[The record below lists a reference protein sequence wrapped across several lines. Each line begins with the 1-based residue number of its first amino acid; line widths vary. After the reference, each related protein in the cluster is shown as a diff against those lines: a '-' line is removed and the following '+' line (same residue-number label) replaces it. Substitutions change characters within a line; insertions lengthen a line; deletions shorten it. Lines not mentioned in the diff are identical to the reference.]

1 MNSTPFTASLDPF
14 ADDLE
19 PVGKLVRELP
29 GRPHPSTGTRM
40 TRQGLPHVRIG
51 RRLFTTRDALRAFL
65 EQRRLAALARRDAAA
80 DFLDV
85 VAEDADLE
93 GVEAACTAAGI

>member
-1 MNSTPFTASLDPF
+1 MNSTPPAPTLDPF
-14 ADDLE
+14 SDDLE

-51 RRLFTTRDALRAFL
+51 RRLFTTREALRDFL
-65 EQRRLAALARRDAAA
+65 EERRLRALATKDAQLEIA
-80 DFLDV
+80 
-85 VAEDADLE
+85 AEDDDDDLDAIE
-93 GVEAACTAAGI
+93 AECEAAGL